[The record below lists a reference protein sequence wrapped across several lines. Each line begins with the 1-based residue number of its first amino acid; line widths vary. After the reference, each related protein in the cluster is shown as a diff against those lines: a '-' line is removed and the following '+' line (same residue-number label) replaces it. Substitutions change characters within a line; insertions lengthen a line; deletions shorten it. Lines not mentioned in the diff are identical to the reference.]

1 MYLQEKHNIGNY
13 NIFNN
18 SMCYES
24 QSKHFKTIELQL
36 CQQNLVRTR
45 DETIRIFFLTSV
57 RPKLKHQPEY

>member
-45 DETIRIFFLTSV
+45 DETIRNFFSN
-57 RPKLKHQPEY
+57 